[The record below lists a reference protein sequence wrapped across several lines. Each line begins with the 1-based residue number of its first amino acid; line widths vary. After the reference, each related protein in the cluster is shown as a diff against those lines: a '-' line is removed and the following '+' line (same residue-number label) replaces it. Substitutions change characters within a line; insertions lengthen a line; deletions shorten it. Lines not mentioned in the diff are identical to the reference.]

1 MNRQQL
7 IDQATDTVLTKMFFV
22 ELPSA
27 EAAREQMTT
36 LRKAAKDDPQG
47 TCYENEL
54 ELSLCESNLN
64 CGMADLVSNIDYHIN
79 ILVDFG
85 SELLGTPVE

>member
-1 MNRQQL
+1 MNRQRL

-27 EAAREQMTT
+27 EVAREQMTI
-36 LRKAAKDDPQG
+36 LREAAKDDPRG

-64 CGMADLVSNIDYHIN
+64 CGMAELVSNIDYHIST
-79 ILVDFG
+79 LVSFG
-85 SELLGTPVE
+85 SELLGIPVE